1 MSLENSEFDDVRQDL
16 DADEPLDGRD
26 SQPAAGS
33 SDAPG
38 ALDAED
44 PLHGVEKVLDE
55 NDQDLL
61 GLNPEPLDEQRTVD
75 EMERE
80 EAGPAESLGSDEGR
94 IANLPDQREDPDQQ

>member
-26 SQPAAGS
+26 SQPAGGS
-33 SDAPG
+33 SDALR

-55 NDQDLL
+55 NDHDPL
-61 GLNPEPLDEQRTVD
+61 GLEPEPLDEQRAAD
-75 EMERE
+75 ETELE
-80 EAGPAESLGSDEGR
+80 EAGPAEGQGSDGQR
-94 IANLPDQREDPDQQ
+94 TANLPDQRENPDQQ